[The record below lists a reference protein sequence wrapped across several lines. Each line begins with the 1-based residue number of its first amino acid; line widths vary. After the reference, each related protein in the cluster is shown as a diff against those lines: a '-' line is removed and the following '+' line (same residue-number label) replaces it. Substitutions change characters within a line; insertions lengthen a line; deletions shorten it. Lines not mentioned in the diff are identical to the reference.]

1 VAGFLDS
8 VVTTDVI
15 YKGAARIIYAAAGQ
29 SFPGSIDSV
38 MSTTDYGLTHH
49 WYDLGGTTP
58 DGIRVV
64 RGFDKDEGIEVDQIQ
79 SPIMKGAAR
88 NWRGQMATNLLE
100 TSLDNLAIVWQGGT
114 LRTVGSEKLLDFGSP
129 ESVTERLLA
138 AIQQH
143 SETGKFR
150 MIVIRKATPA
160 GEDAEITLSSGDPA
174 AIPFTVD
181 MEADLT
187 VEEAVN
193 NMFRVIEQ
201 Q

>member
-1 VAGFLDS
+1 MAGFLDA
-8 VVTTDVI
+8 VVTTDRI
-15 YKGAARIIYAAAGQ
+15 FKGAARLVYAAEGQ

-38 MSTTDYGLTHH
+38 MDTREYGLTHH

-64 RGFDKDEGIEVDQIQ
+64 RGFDKDEGIEVDQIK
-79 SPIMKGAAR
+79 SAIMKGAAR

-100 TSLDNLAIVWQGGT
+100 TSLANLAIVWEGGT
-114 LRTVGSEKLLDFGSP
+114 LRTVGDEKLLDFGSP
-129 ESVTERLLA
+129 EQVTERLLA
-138 AIQQH
+138 AVQQH
-143 SETGKFR
+143 SESGKFR

-160 GEDAEITLSSGDPA
+160 GEDAEITLQSTDPA

-187 VEEAVN
+187 VAEVVN